1 MLRSHSARQRRSFW
15 KSTDK
20 VLLFYLDIH
29 AKPLNFYRI
38 LARLT
43 RSDLDRVERKCYP
56 FNKMARNM
64 ILFSAG

>member
-20 VLLFYLDIH
+20 APLFHLDIH

-38 LARLT
+38 LAHLT

-56 FNKMARNM
+56 FNKMVGTM